1 MSNAYEDWYTD
12 RKEEAWTDLNR
23 IAEIF
28 EDTNEDVKYQG
39 YYYDKYE
46 EIKKILESGG
56 WIDD

>member
-28 EDTNEDVKYQG
+28 ENTNEDVKYQG

>member
-1 MSNAYEDWYTD
+1 MSSAYEDWYTD

-28 EDTNEDVKYQG
+28 EDINDVKYQG

-56 WIDD
+56 WVDD

>member
-23 IAEIF
+23 IVEIF
-28 EDTNEDVKYQG
+28 EDTDEDVKYQG
-39 YYYDKYE
+39 YYYDKCE

-56 WIDD
+56 WI